1 MANARDDGM
10 RSCAAFFFICSGGAK
25 CHQHSRQLAAPQCEA
40 FRRLIFLQA
49 PEWGTRSQMQLDL
62 RGKRCLIFGGNS
74 GSGRCF
80 ELELASEDST
90 FMHTAA

>member
-1 MANARDDGM
+1 
-10 RSCAAFFFICSGGAK
+10 
-25 CHQHSRQLAAPQCEA
+25 
-40 FRRLIFLQA
+40 
-49 PEWGTRSQMQLDL
+49 MQLDL

>member
-1 MANARDDGM
+1 
-10 RSCAAFFFICSGGAK
+10 
-25 CHQHSRQLAAPQCEA
+25 
-40 FRRLIFLQA
+40 
-49 PEWGTRSQMQLDL
+49 MQLDL

-90 FMHTAA
+90 FTHTAAWKEPRPGACRYPALGEPANRPSATADARRNH